1 MAVTRKA
8 PDPGKDPSLLP
19 PELGGTYQE
28 PGGAAPPLDFGM
40 TEAPTAGEPSYG
52 DEGSSERPR
61 DRYPQ
66 MPTTPVAPGG
76 VPRPGLPGEG
86 AQATPP
92 PMDWS
97 LPAEPMAPSVP
108 DYAMPETGL
117 AGKPMVKP
125 GAPDAALGAAPPAP
139 PESTSA
145 PDMPDYPSP
154 VAEEP
159 AKPIP
164 GYTPPAGIVRKGLT
178 GAPSLPSSKLLGQAG
193 GLLGGGLGVP
203 SLTGSGSDVS
213 ALIQQL
219 LKQGRG

>member
-28 PGGAAPPLDFGM
+28 PQGAAPPLDFGM

-76 VPRPGLPGEG
+76 VPREGLPGE
-86 AQATPP
+86 AAPPATNW
-92 PMDWS
+92 DV
-97 LPAEPMAPSVP
+97 PAEPMMPSVP
-108 DYAMPETGL
+108 DYSVPE
-117 AGKPMVKP
+117 VP
-125 GAPDAALGAAPPAP
+125 GAPPKAKPPLDVSMGAAPPAP

-178 GAPSLPSSKLLGQAG
+178 GAPSLPSSKMLGQAG

-219 LKQGRG
+219 LKQGR